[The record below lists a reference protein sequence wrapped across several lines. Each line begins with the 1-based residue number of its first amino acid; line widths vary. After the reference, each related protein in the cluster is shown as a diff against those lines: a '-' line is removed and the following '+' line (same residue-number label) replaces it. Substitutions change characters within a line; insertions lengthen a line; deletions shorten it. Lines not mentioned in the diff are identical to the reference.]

1 MTSSPAKPL
10 RSQPTRDRILAAARR
25 LFGEEGFERTTI
37 RSVAAAAG
45 IHFSMVMRY
54 YGSKEGL
61 FAAAA
66 SYDLDMP
73 DLTAVPRADI
83 GRTLVRH
90 FLERWEAEDGDLP
103 ALLRACISH
112 QDGRDL
118 MEEMFRAQVLPVIVP
133 ITGPAQAHERAA
145 LMCTQML
152 GLAMTR
158 YVLALPQVTA
168 LARATLVERVG
179 ATLQA
184 YLTDGIEPGERTAS
198 RKAATP
204 RKQAAA
210 PRKPTAA
217 HKRPARATPRGRR

>member
-1 MTSSPAKPL
+1 MTASSAKPL

-66 SYDLDMP
+66 TYDLAMP
-73 DLTAVPRADI
+73 DLTQVPHAEI
-83 GRTLVRH
+83 GRTLMRH
-90 FLERWEAEDGDLP
+90 FLQRWEADDGDLP
-103 ALLRACISH
+103 ALLRACLTH
-112 QDGRDL
+112 QDGREL
-118 MEEMFRAQVLPVIVP
+118 MEEIFRAQVLPVIVP
-133 ITGPAQAHERAA
+133 ITGPALADERAA

-158 YVLALPQVTA
+158 YVLVLPQVAA
-168 LARATLVERVG
+168 LSHSTLIERVG

-184 YLTDGIEPGERTAS
+184 YLTDGVEAGERAP
-198 RKAATP
+198 P
-204 RKQAAA
+204 RKTAPTKPAA
-210 PRKPTAA
+210 R
-217 HKRPARATPRGRR
+217 KRPARPTPRGRR